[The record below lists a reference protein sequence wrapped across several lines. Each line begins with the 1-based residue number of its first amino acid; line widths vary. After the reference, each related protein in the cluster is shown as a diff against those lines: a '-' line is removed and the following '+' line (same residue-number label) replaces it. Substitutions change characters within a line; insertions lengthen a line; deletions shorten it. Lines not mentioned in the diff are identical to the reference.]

1 MSKNNKDKLTTL
13 SYIKYVLK
21 TRSFLSPKPLEKMT
35 SKEIEDECRYNRA
48 VGEK

>member
-1 MSKNNKDKLTTL
+1 MSKSNKNKLTMR
-13 SYIKYVLK
+13 SYIKYMLK

-35 SKEIEDECRYNRA
+35 SKEIEDECRYNSA